1 MTGQEVIKFIQDN
14 HLEDAVITVTATKYY
29 YGDHDCITT
38 DEVTVDQSYHL
49 GHKTINFYVD
59 DVLNY

>member
-1 MTGQEVIKFIQDN
+1 MTGQDVIKFIQDN

-29 YGDHDCITT
+29 CGNHDCIIT
-38 DEVTVDQSYHL
+38 DEVTIDESHHL

-59 DVLNY
+59 NALN